1 MLLSCIEGGTGQ
13 VWQAEGEGNNGGRTE
28 GKEMA
33 VSETGGDM
41 REVQRDRK
49 LNKNR

>member
-1 MLLSCIEGGTGQ
+1 M
-13 VWQAEGEGNNGGRTE
+13 WQAEGEGNNGGRTE

-41 REVQRDRK
+41 RGLQRVRRLKKKRSREDEE
-49 LNKNR
+49 LVIAT